1 MSTFISI
8 CIQTLPQDLELIFMG
23 CRLERKGMERK
34 RMEWNERNVMEWKGR
49 VNGK

>member
-1 MSTFISI
+1 MVIHTKEPRRGRVSK
-8 CIQTLPQDLELIFMG
+8 G

-34 RMEWNERNVMEWKGR
+34 RMEWNEWNVMEWKGR